1 MTLWRRRGRPTFGS
15 SRHEAYWQTRIDPLS
30 VRQMDGAQQL
40 PSEHDEPCLP
50 QQMVVFGLV
59 VVTPQLLLVVQH
71 CVAFVHT

>member
-1 MTLWRRRGRPTFGS
+1 
-15 SRHEAYWQTRIDPLS
+15 
-30 VRQMDGAQQL
+30 MDGAQQL
-40 PSEHDEPCLP
+40 PNEHDEPCLP